1 MTLSQIRRRWFLDHV
16 DFTSLEKV
24 EELLEDINEE
34 YDWNLFDLMG
44 NLIAGRMTASPSRRR
59 DPISECSS
67 IGRDATSTLKLRGM
81 ENKWSS
87 RCPLTYSRCKNPSFF

>member
-44 NLIAGRMTASPSRRR
+44 NLIAGRYDSFSIEKERPYIRVFVHRSRRHLYIKIKR
-59 DPISECSS
+59 DGEQ
-67 IGRDATSTLKLRGM
+67 M
-81 ENKWSS
+81 EFTV
-87 RCPLTYSRCKNPSFF
+87 PLNIFPM